1 MFVIK
6 TRVGPSQIHGT
17 GVFACENV
25 AIGEPVW
32 RFRPPFDQILSEQD
46 IADLPKAAREY
57 LQIYA
62 YTSSDLGGQ
71 LVLSGDHAR
80 FLNHSDDPNTEARPF
95 LSIARRWIASGD
107 EITCDYGAFCVGWTG
122 LDD

>member
-6 TRVGPSQIHGT
+6 TRVGPSSIHGT

-32 RFRPPFDQILSEQD
+32 RFHPPFDQILSERD

-57 LQIYA
+57 LANICLYIV
-62 YTSSDLGGQ
+62 GFG
-71 LVLSGDHAR
+71 
-80 FLNHSDDPNTEARPF
+80 RPACPVRGSRAF
-95 LSIARRWIASGD
+95 PKSQRRSQ
-107 EITCDYGAFCVGWTG
+107 YGSTAISVDCAQVDCFGR
-122 LDD
+122 